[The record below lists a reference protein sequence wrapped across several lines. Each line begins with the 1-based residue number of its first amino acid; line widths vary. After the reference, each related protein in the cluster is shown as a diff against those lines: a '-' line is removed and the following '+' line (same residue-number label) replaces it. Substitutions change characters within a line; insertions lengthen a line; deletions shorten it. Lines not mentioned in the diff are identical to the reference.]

1 MGKNAAVC
9 MAAHRDQALR
19 VATAVLSGQ
28 LFGEIRSRRNL
39 TYAVDAPFVERAV
52 ASGGLYVTT
61 ASPDVTLDVMRQE
74 IDALKSGFVDPAS
87 LERLVRQF
95 ITQYF
100 LENEGAADQADFLA
114 RAELYQG
121 NFRAGEHFVDDLQ
134 SITPED
140 IRRVAQRY
148 IRDVKFVYIGD
159 ASRAPIRTMERY

>member
-1 MGKNAAVC
+1 MLAASVSS
-9 MAAHRDQALR
+9 ARARARPNVPLERELGETRQKVPRALLPR
-19 VATAVLSGQ
+19 MLQHFV
-28 LFGEIRSRRNL
+28 RR
-39 TYAVDAPFVERAV
+39 P
-52 ASGGLYVTT
+52 GL
-61 ASPDVTLDVMRQE
+61 
-74 IDALKSGFVDPAS
+74 VDPAS

-114 RAELYQG
+114 RAQLFQG
-121 NFRAGEHFVDDLQ
+121 DFRAGAHFVDDLQ
-134 SITPED
+134 NIKPED